1 MAWWQH
7 PEDQDTPPVT
17 VERIT
22 EWYEQQGYKYGVDGD
37 GERQYV
43 VSGFGGF
50 GGGGFGGGS
59 GGGFGG
65 GGFDGGGAGGSW

>member
-17 VERIT
+17 VERLT

-50 GGGGFGGGS
+50 G
-59 GGGFGG
+59 
-65 GGFDGGGAGGSW
+65 

>member
-17 VERIT
+17 
-22 EWYEQQGYKYGVDGD
+22 WSASPNGMSSKAYKYGVDGD
-37 GERQYV
+37 DERQYV

-50 GGGGFGGGS
+50 GVIMEITR
-59 GGGFGG
+59 
-65 GGFDGGGAGGSW
+65 AGLLRVHGMYDVEHER

>member
-17 VERIT
+17 VERLT

-37 GERQYV
+37 DERQSV
-43 VSGFGGF
+43 V
-50 GGGGFGGGS
+50 
-59 GGGFGG
+59 
-65 GGFDGGGAGGSW
+65 ALA